1 MTAPALPN
9 RVQPGVPAGGQFA
22 ATAHS
27 PADILLTAPS
37 GPDFDA
43 VFEDVRGKELT
54 AALQALPK
62 IPVRDVITASRT
74 ADLLRDS
81 YPDYWADG
89 EAPQTRPDAI
99 DSLHRAFPNLSE
111 ADRER
116 YVELIRFAVH
126 TEMKSYTDP
135 GYILHPD
142 HPYEVLINTAD
153 YSDEDDLVENG
164 HDENRQAWAT
174 LADTAAFYA
183 IAADNTALV
192 REAIATS

>member
-1 MTAPALPN
+1 MTATALPN
-9 RVQPGVPAGGQFA
+9 RVQSGIPAGGQFA

-27 PADILLTAPS
+27 PADIILPAPA

-43 VFEDVRGKELT
+43 VFEDVRGKELA

-62 IPVRDVITASRT
+62 IPVRDMITASHT

-89 EAPQTRPDAI
+89 EAPQTRADAM
-99 DSLHRAFPNLSE
+99 DNLRRAFPHLSE
-111 ADRER
+111 PDRER
-116 YVELIRFAVH
+116 HVELIRFAVH

-142 HPYEVLINTAD
+142 HPYEVLINVDEYT
-153 YSDEDDLVENG
+153 DEDDLLDNG

-183 IAADNTALV
+183 INADNTASV
-192 REAIATS
+192 KEALHA